1 MLKFLIRAST
11 ATSLA
16 IACAAFVLPFS
27 VDAAH
32 AGKSPSLSKMCGGST
47 MKLTCAAGSAQC
59 KKTTLSFTTS
69 DGTKSNPATP
79 KGLDEYT
86 AVGLACTSSKDGTAY
101 FLVEYG
107 ERPRGCEFCE
117 WSAAYDVSGHLL
129 TNNDPPI
136 LHDDQLP
143 PLQQDYPNNKELNA
157 LFEKLGLKRASTDY
171 LP

>member
-1 MLKFLIRAST
+1 MLKFLIHAST

-16 IACAAFVLPFS
+16 IASAVLILPFS

-32 AGKSPSLSKMCGGST
+32 ASKSPSVSKMCGGST

-59 KKTTLSFTTS
+59 KKTTLNLTTS
-69 DGTKSNPATP
+69 DGRKSSPATP
-79 KGLDEYT
+79 KGLDKYT
-86 AVGLACTSSKDGTAY
+86 AVGLACTSSKDGAAY

-117 WSAAYDVSGHLL
+117 WTAAYDVNGNLL

-136 LHDDQLP
+136 LHDPQLP
-143 PLQQDYPNNKELNA
+143 PLQQDYPNNNELNA
-157 LFEKLGLKRASTDY
+157 LFEKLGLKRATTDY
-171 LP
+171 LR

>member
-1 MLKFLIRAST
+1 MLKLLIRAS
-11 ATSLA
+11 AAMSLA
-16 IACAAFVLPFS
+16 VAGAILVSPFS
-27 VDAAH
+27 ADAAH
-32 AGKSPSLSKMCGGST
+32 ASRPPSLAKMCGGST
-47 MKLTCAAGSAQC
+47 MKITCATGSAQC
-59 KKTTLSFTTS
+59 KKTTLSLVTS

-86 AVGLACTSSKDGTAY
+86 AVGLACTSSKDGAAY

-117 WSAAYDVSGHLL
+117 WHAAYDVSGRLL

-136 LHDDQLP
+136 LHDDELP
-143 PLQQDYPNNKELNA
+143 PLQQDYPNNNELNA